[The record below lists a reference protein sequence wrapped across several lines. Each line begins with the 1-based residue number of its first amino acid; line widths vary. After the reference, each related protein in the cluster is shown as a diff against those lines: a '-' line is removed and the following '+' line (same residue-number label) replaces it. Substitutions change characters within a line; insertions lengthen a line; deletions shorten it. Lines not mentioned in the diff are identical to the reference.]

1 MKSIKSAH
9 GDRSTRRRAA
19 PKRTGSTTES
29 SQGGHGGTP
38 SPKRKRSSQPKLG
51 SVSKKIACVSCGQTD
66 VPLMMGGRKCSC
78 DARERRANTS
88 VGFCRPCV
96 DGGKTG
102 NEVATS
108 PQDATVAQAT
118 TPQPQLQSEAPTT
131 APVSKRIAGL
141 TAPPLVS
148 RSPLATN
155 PPLVP
160 DESHDSTSVAPSEPP
175 VTQP

>member
-19 PKRTGSTTES
+19 PKRTGSTTEY
-29 SQGGHGGTP
+29 SQGGHSGTP
-38 SPKRKRSSQPKLG
+38 SPKRKRSSQPKPG